1 MTMINL
7 VLGISTLLLLLA
19 VAQNDEPVMF
29 PNERTTLDDFHLRYF
44 KLVRYPTSIPTAGQP
59 TRFREF
65 AHMAALGWTLPNG
78 TILWQCGG
86 SLIWENF
93 VLTAA
98 HCLIDKR
105 NQPPDVVRLGD
116 LDLFSAEDD
125 TYAQQ
130 LSIVKI
136 LRQPEHTFGASYHDV
151 ALLKLERN
159 VTPDGDT
166 GLFVERW

>member
-1 MTMINL
+1 MVKIMRKLFYPT
-7 VLGISTLLLLLA
+7 
-19 VAQNDEPVMF
+19 DC
-29 PNERTTLDDFHLRYF
+29 HLRYF
-44 KLVRYPTSIPTAGQP
+44 KLVRYPTSIPAAGQP

-136 LRQPEHTFGASYHDV
+136 LRHPEHTFGASYHDV

-159 VTPDGDT
+159 VTSVSKLFVFDRLVMIISRQLRPDGDT